1 MSRKSKYIV
10 GITGVLTICFI
21 FYFLD
26 PLECPLF
33 PKCPFLVLTGL
44 ECPGCGTQRALHS
57 LLHLHIIDTLRYNA
71 LLIFSLPYIA
81 LLLYAEM
88 GRTRYPKLYIAIHR
102 PIYIRCYLIVVILW
116 WIGRNLTT
124 NF

>member
-57 LLHLHIIDTLRYNA
+57 LLHLHIIDALRYNA

-88 GRTRYPKLYIAIHR
+88 CRTRYPKLYIAIHR
-102 PIYIRCYLIVVILW
+102 PIPHC
-116 WIGRNLTT
+116 RNSLVDREESHHQFL
-124 NF
+124 N

>member
-1 MSRKSKYIV
+1 MSVIPQVPVSRAYR
-10 GITGVLTICFI
+10 TGMSGLWYPTRFAQ
-21 FYFLD
+21 LAASAHHR
-26 PLECPLF
+26 CPTVQ
-33 PKCPFLVLTGL
+33 CVT
-44 ECPGCGTQRALHS
+44 
-57 LLHLHIIDTLRYNA
+57 D
-71 LLIFSLPYIA
+71 FSLPYIA

>member
-1 MSRKSKYIV
+1 MIRKSKYIV

-57 LLHLHIIDTLRYNA
+57 LLHLHIIDALRYNA
-71 LLIFSLPYIA
+71 LLIFSLPYSIPQTLHRHTPA
-81 LLLYAEM
+81 DI
-88 GRTRYPKLYIAIHR
+88 YPVLPH
-102 PIYIRCYLIVVILW
+102 C
-116 WIGRNLTT
+116 RNSLVDREESHHQFL
-124 NF
+124 N

>member
-1 MSRKSKYIV
+1 M
-10 GITGVLTICFI
+10 GVLAVCFI

-26 PLECPLF
+26 PLESPLF
-33 PKCPFLVLTGL
+33 PKCPFLLLTGL

-57 LLHLHIIDTLRYNA
+57 LLHLQFFDALRYNV

-81 LLLYAEM
+81 LLLYAEIC
-88 GRTRYPKLYIAIHR
+88 RTRYPQLYIGIHR

-116 WIGRNLTT
+116 WIGRNFTT
-124 NF
+124 YF